1 MHATTTGSLGAQ
13 MLVEARLAAAHAAL
27 DALAAAASEEPKEL
41 LEEAKA
47 KAVDGRHPPALRCQV
62 RKQHEYEHAS
72 EITHKGISIGGTLS
86 SQHDAWL
93 LSQLKKPHPPLV
105 PLPLPA
111 PDGAAHEKK

>member
-1 MHATTTGSLGAQ
+1 M
-13 MLVEARLAAAHAAL
+13 EAKLAAAHAAL

-47 KAVDGRHPPALRCQV
+47 VDGRHPPALRCQA
-62 RKQHEYEHAS
+62 RKQHEYEHARRTSMDTS
-72 EITHKGISIGGTLS
+72 EITHKGISIGGALS

-93 LSQLKKPHPPLV
+93 LSQLKKPHPPLRVV